1 MLVDVLILKEYSSV
15 ADIITALRAVF
26 GRMLSMLPL

>member
-15 ADIITALRAVF
+15 TDVMIALRAVF